1 MTQGTITLL
10 RTHLRRMRLG
20 ALLAVGLALALAGCA
35 SITVSGSGAAGTS
48 AAGTSTP
55 TTGASATQGALAGD
69 VVAGPTCPVE
79 RAEDPCPPKPV
90 PDREVEILGA
100 NSAVVAT
107 ATTDSKGH
115 FSVALAP
122 GTYTVTV
129 PIKQGLIGMRQMSD
143 VKATV
148 TAGQVTTV
156 KVMLDTGIR

>member
-1 MTQGTITLL
+1 
-10 RTHLRRMRLG
+10 MRLG
-20 ALLAVGLALALAGCA
+20 VLLAFGLALALAGCA
-35 SITVSGSGAAGTS
+35 SITVSGSGAAGT
-48 AAGTSTP
+48 
-55 TTGASATQGALAGD
+55 GASGTGTPSMSGTQGMLAGD

-79 RAEDPCPPKPV
+79 RAEDPCPPKAV
-90 PDREVEILGA
+90 PNREVEVLGA
-100 NSAVVAT
+100 NNAVVAT

-129 PIKQGLIGMRQMSD
+129 PIKQGLIGMRQEND
-143 VKATV
+143 VKANV

>member
-1 MTQGTITLL
+1 
-10 RTHLRRMRLG
+10 MRLG
-20 ALLAVGLALALAGCA
+20 ALLAIGMALALAGCA

-48 AAGTSTP
+48 TPTSGTS
-55 TTGASATQGALAGD
+55 GTQGTLAGD

-79 RAEDPCPPKPV
+79 RAEDPCPPKAV
-90 PDREVEILGA
+90 PDREVDILGT
-100 NSAVVAT
+100 NGVVVTT

-129 PIKQGLIGMRQMSD
+129 PIKQGQIGMRQMSD